1 VLVQCSLGC
10 GYVGLGGGCVYLQ
23 SAGVLKKKSSKAR
36 SAVGARTVVGED
48 NEWLKGTAADSLT
61 APKKRSVRRK

>member
-1 VLVQCSLGC
+1 MGRFAVAVCPF
-10 GYVGLGGGCVYLQ
+10 Q

-36 SAVGARTVVGED
+36 SAVGSRSVVGED

>member
-1 VLVQCSLGC
+1 
-10 GYVGLGGGCVYLQ
+10 
-23 SAGVLKKKSSKAR
+23 VLKKKSSKAR